1 MTDCIASKIAIQ
13 IYVVVENIEIED
25 TSEKTTVV
33 DANFKINPMQAITM
47 FMVAC
52 NVTKEVDD
60 DEKKEEIVY
69 NDDFKKAEMA
79 QDDDYL
85 V

>member
-33 DANFKINPMQAITM
+33 DANFKINPM
-47 FMVAC
+47 
-52 NVTKEVDD
+52 
-60 DEKKEEIVY
+60 
-69 NDDFKKAEMA
+69 
-79 QDDDYL
+79 
-85 V
+85 

>member
-1 MTDCIASKIAIQ
+1 
-13 IYVVVENIEIED
+13 
-25 TSEKTTVV
+25 
-33 DANFKINPMQAITM
+33 M

-79 QDDDYL
+79 
-85 V
+85 